1 MTSRQ
6 PGQNAEQE
14 SLLTLDGVGREA
26 GSGEVAVSSF
36 NQGMEPGWPR
46 IFHCGLSEEVELP
59 LLAEPRLSAEQVGVA
74 TYFFITGGG
83 GAERLNPNTCN
94 CSF

>member
-1 MTSRQ
+1 MSRQ
-6 PGQNAEQE
+6 PGQSAEQE
-14 SLLTLDGVGREA
+14 SLLTLDRVGREA
-26 GSGEVAVSSF
+26 VSGEVAVPSF

-74 TYFFITGGG
+74 TFFVSQIGGG
-83 GAERLNPNTCN
+83 GSGEAGAT
-94 CSF
+94 